1 MFGDGSQF
9 RGSSADLACD
19 LPPPSPHSLAALH
32 ERVFRLLPLQNLALG
47 LNELDLAEA
56 FDWSVV
62 VVSKPLTTNPLPTD
76 HLIGG

>member
-1 MFGDGSQF
+1 MG
-9 RGSSADLACD
+9 RNSAAARQTSPAFC
-19 LPPPSPHSLAALH
+19 PPPPPPHSLAALH

-76 HLIGG
+76 YLIGG

>member
-1 MFGDGSQF
+1 MG
-9 RGSSADLACD
+9 RNSAAARQTSPAICPL
-19 LPPPSPHSLAALH
+19 PPSPHSLAALH

>member
-1 MFGDGSQF
+1 MG
-9 RGSSADLACD
+9 RNSAAARQTSPAIC
-19 LPPPSPHSLAALH
+19 PPPSPHSLAALH